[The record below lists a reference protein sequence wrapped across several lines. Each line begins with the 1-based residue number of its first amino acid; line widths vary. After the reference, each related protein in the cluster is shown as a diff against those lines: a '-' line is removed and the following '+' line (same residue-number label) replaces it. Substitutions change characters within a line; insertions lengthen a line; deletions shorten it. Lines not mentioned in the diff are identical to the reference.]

1 MPTILDYYEY
11 AKLSTAAYVDM
22 DDFLNFTGGDFAFE
36 ANDQKRLPTSIAN
49 RMFVL
54 DPENN
59 PGSSVWSIPQGGYYS
74 DVDTGFAATLF
85 EKDGQKVLAIRGT
98 DDPILDFI

>member
-1 MPTILDYYEY
+1 MPTILDSYEY
-11 AKLSTAAYVDM
+11 AKLATAAYVNM
-22 DDFLNFTGGDFAFE
+22 DGQPLDGNTFATRSDAQE
-36 ANDQKRLPTSIAN
+36 RLPQSIAN

-98 DDPILDFI
+98 DYPG